1 MKIVEENLGGGTRA
15 DVAELAPCMN
25 CGNHIGPAEAY
36 RIGIDEQGQSRV
48 WHIVRLYFDESA
60 RVVRDTLQRMGFC
73 VAPTLPEGTPDTE
86 WLAQAGKNGWTVITE
101 DNRITKNPVEYRALI
116 ENEVK
121 CFILPGRAAPTSSWD
136 KVRGFVSMWE
146 KVQTESL
153 FPGPFVWR
161 FDDET
166 QPVRWEQVYPEELVF
181 SPLDLSKTPVGHLLN
196 LFAEVV
202 SQHDLGW
209 FSRSYVEGLHENI
222 RREIEARI
230 TGDRSGVFEDSN
242 ERVRALSNARI
253 GGSSG
258 DQIVPLDRPTNLRV
272 YREAL
277 VVVAPEGGTDEYP
290 LILPAHLL
298 RVVMST
304 QGGPAPGRQIEIDVS
319 PTGFHRT
326 EFVRR
331 PR

>member
-1 MKIVEENLGGGTRA
+1 MKIVEENLGGSTRA
-15 DVAELAPCMN
+15 EVSELAPCMN
-25 CGNHIGPAEAY
+25 CGYHIGPAEAY

-60 RVVRDTLQRMGFC
+60 RAVRDTLQGMGFC
-73 VAPTLPEGTPDTE
+73 IAPTLPERTPDTE
-86 WLAQAGKNGWTVITE
+86 WLAEAGRNGWTVITE
-101 DNRITKNPVEYRALI
+101 DNRITKNPTEYRALI

-136 KVRGFVSMWE
+136 KVRGFVSIWE

-161 FDDET
+161 FDDEV

-202 SQHDLGW
+202 TQHDLGW

-222 RREIEARI
+222 RREIKARI
-230 TGDRSGVFEDSN
+230 TGDRSGVFEESN
-242 ERVRALSNARI
+242 DRGWALRDARI
-253 GGSSG
+253 GGS
-258 DQIVPLDRPTNLRV
+258 DQVVPLDRPINLQGH
-272 YREAL
+272 REAL
-277 VVVAPEGGTDEYP
+277 LVVAPEGGTEEYP
-290 LILPAHLL
+290 LIFPAHVL
-298 RVVMST
+298 RVVVGT
-304 QGGPAPGRQIEIDVS
+304 PGGPAPGRSVAIDLGL
-319 PTGFHRT
+319 TGFHRT
-326 EFVRR
+326 EIVRR

>member
-1 MKIVEENLGGGTRA
+1 MKIVEENLGGSTRA
-15 DVAELAPCMN
+15 EVSELAPCMN
-25 CGNHIGPAEAY
+25 CGYHIGPAEAY

-60 RVVRDTLQRMGFC
+60 RAVRDTLQGMGFC
-73 VAPTLPEGTPDTE
+73 IAPTLPERTPDTE
-86 WLAQAGKNGWTVITE
+86 WLAEAGRNGWTVITE
-101 DNRITKNPVEYRALI
+101 DNRITKNPTEYRALI

-136 KVRGFVSMWE
+136 KVRGFVSIWE

-161 FDDET
+161 FDDEV

-202 SQHDLGW
+202 TQHDLGW

-222 RREIEARI
+222 RREIKARI
-230 TGDRSGVFEDSN
+230 TGDRSGVFEESN
-242 ERVRALSNARI
+242 DRGWALEVWPESY
-253 GGSSG
+253 
-258 DQIVPLDRPTNLRV
+258 RPGF
-272 YREAL
+272 AL
-277 VVVAPEGGTDEYP
+277 CQAGVFQSYMA
-290 LILPAHLL
+290 
-298 RVVMST
+298 
-304 QGGPAPGRQIEIDVS
+304 
-319 PTGFHRT
+319 
-326 EFVRR
+326 
-331 PR
+331 